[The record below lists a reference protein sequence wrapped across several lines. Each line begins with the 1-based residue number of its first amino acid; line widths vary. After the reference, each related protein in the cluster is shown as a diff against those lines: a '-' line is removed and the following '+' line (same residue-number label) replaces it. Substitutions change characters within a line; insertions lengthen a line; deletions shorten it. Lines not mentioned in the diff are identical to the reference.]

1 MGGLSGGAA
10 PEDPTLRLEH
20 GALGEPSAASS
31 LPPAKRRRLEDDE
44 ADSSAA
50 PATSARRVLESS
62 PVLGGAHEVVAGAG
76 SAAGAAETTAAEASA
91 ALDVGRDGCDDE
103 DARST
108 GSKQSKDRSGARTK
122 AADATRYRPVPG
134 NAHANQHKYAYKWI
148 RGMLNEWEDE
158 LATRSA
164 AEAMSAR
171 GREEASLWQQS
182 TQYVRP
188 LLRRLRSKSVPAD
201 ILKLVVEIVGHCEDR
216 EYAVAGDAYVRL
228 AIGNAAWPIGV
239 TAVGLHERAA
249 REKVY
254 EGRQAHVMHNEE
266 SRKYVT
272 ILKRL
277 ISLAQRK
284 WPAEPSKSVYS

>member
-1 MGGLSGGAA
+1 
-10 PEDPTLRLEH
+10 
-20 GALGEPSAASS
+20 
-31 LPPAKRRRLEDDE
+31 LEDDE

-50 PATSARRVLESS
+50 AAATVFDSS
-62 PVLGGAHEVVAGAG
+62 SVLGVAHEAAAGAG
-76 SAAGAAETTAAEASA
+76 SAAVVIDATAAEADA
-91 ALDVGRDGCDDE
+91 ALSAGRDVGD
-103 DARST
+103 DARSA
-108 GSKQSKDRSGARTK
+108 GSKQSKDRSESRTK

-134 NAHANQHKYAYKWI
+134 NVHANEHKYAYKWI

>member
-1 MGGLSGGAA
+1 M
-10 PEDPTLRLEH
+10 D
-20 GALGEPSAASS
+20 AS
-31 LPPAKRRRLEDDE
+31 RDRGDD
-44 ADSSAA
+44 D
-50 PATSARRVLESS
+50 
-62 PVLGGAHEVVAGAG
+62 
-76 SAAGAAETTAAEASA
+76 
-91 ALDVGRDGCDDE
+91 

-108 GSKQSKDRSGARTK
+108 GSKQSKDRSESRTK

-164 AEAMSAR
+164 AEATSAR